1 MELPFTAAIL
11 VVTAERVKSQR
22 TKHIDIRF
30 KFTKQHHRELKT
42 VQVLYIPSEAN
53 AADGFTKP
61 FAHEQHN
68 RFLRLLNHNSIESIN
83 YLIDV
88 LRHKFIHLSQVS

>member
-1 MELPFTAAIL
+1 MDLPFTASIL
-11 VVTAERVKSQR
+11 LVTAEHVKSQR

-30 KFTKQHHRELKT
+30 KFSKQHHRELKT

-68 RFLRLLNHNSIESIN
+68 RFLRLLNHNS
-83 YLIDV
+83 
-88 LRHKFIHLSQVS
+88 